1 MTPHSSS
8 TSRPE
13 PFARLAA
20 AVVLIFVMAGG
31 AATAQTPAP
40 PRGVGPAGR
49 ADLTGP
55 AEVQRLLDAY
65 SVIRAQEALRLDD
78 GQFAQFL
85 PKLTALQETRRRS
98 ERAHNQLVAELGRL
112 TGPNAPFDEG
122 QVREKLKA
130 LQDLG
135 GRAAAELRKAY
146 DAIDQV
152 LDVRRQAR
160 FRVFEL
166 QMERRK
172 LELMLQA
179 RRTSVVP
186 PNQPPAPVKKRAPS
200 RTSSPLTSSPS
211 TGIRVP

>member
-1 MTPHSSS
+1 MIPHFW
-8 TSRPE
+8 SRLRRLE
-13 PFARLAA
+13 SLAA
-20 AVVLIFVMAGG
+20 TIILMLVVAVS
-31 AATAQTPAP
+31 AAMAQTPAP
-40 PRGVGPAGR
+40 SRAAGPVGRG
-49 ADLTGP
+49 DQSGP

-65 SVIRAQEALRLDD
+65 TVIRAQEALRLDD
-78 GQFAQFL
+78 SQFAQLL

-98 ERAHNQLVAELGRL
+98 ERAHNQLVAELARL
-112 TGPNAPFDEG
+112 TGPNAPFDEAE
-122 QVREKLKA
+122 VRDRLKA

-135 GRAAAELRKAY
+135 VRVAAELRKAY

-179 RRTSVVP
+179 RRGDAARQTEP
-186 PNQPPAPVKKRAPS
+186 QAPIKKLAPS
-200 RTSSPLTSSPS
+200 PAATPPKQ
-211 TGIRVP
+211 IRVP